1 VANAAGTVRLTAAE
15 RAFAMPALSRR
26 RVYAMLT
33 IVLLLWAG
41 NSIVGRAVRD
51 DIPPLSLAFFRWT
64 GAFALLLPFAWP
76 KIRSDWP
83 VIKARWPI
91 ILLLGAIGVGVFNA
105 LLYSGLRETTA
116 TKALLI
122 QAATPALVLALDFT
136 IFRNRPNRAQL
147 IGVAIAAVG
156 VVMIIFE
163 ANPAALLALRF
174 GRGDLLILSA
184 VIAWA
189 LYTTLL
195 RLRPP
200 IDPLSFLALT
210 FLVGVA
216 AMLPG
221 AIIELQH
228 FTIRPSAAVLGGIG
242 YVAVFPSLIAYQ
254 LFNRAV
260 AEIGAA
266 ETGQFISLQPLI
278 GSLMAAA
285 LLGEALHSYHF
296 AGMALILTGIA
307 IPLLR
312 RNA

>member
-1 VANAAGTVRLTAAE
+1 
-15 RAFAMPALSRR
+15 MPALSRR
-26 RVYAMLT
+26 RVYAMLM

-51 DIPPLSLAFFRWT
+51 VIPPFSLAFFRWT
-64 GAFALLLPFAWP
+64 GALALLLPFAWP
-76 KIRSDWP
+76 KIRADWP
-83 VIKARWPI
+83 VIRVRWPI
-91 ILLLGAIGVGVFNA
+91 ILLLGACGVGAFNA

-116 TKALLI
+116 SNALLI
-122 QAATPALVLALDFT
+122 QAAIPALVLALDFA
-136 IFRNRPNRAQL
+136 IFRNRPHRAQL
-147 IGVAIAAVG
+147 IGVAVAAAG
-156 VVMIIFE
+156 VAIIIFE
-163 ANPAALLALRF
+163 ADPAALLALRF
-174 GRGDLLILSA
+174 GRGDLLVLGG

-200 IDPLSFLALT
+200 INPLAFLALT
-210 FLVGVA
+210 FMVGVA

-221 AIIELQH
+221 ALLEWQQ
-228 FTIRPSAAVLGGIG
+228 FTIRPSLTVFGGVA
-242 YVAVFPSLIAYQ
+242 YVAVLPSLVAYQ

-266 ETGQFISLQPLI
+266 DAGQVLSLQPLM
-278 GSLMAAA
+278 GALMAAA
-285 LLGEALHSYHF
+285 LLGEILHFYHF

-312 RNA
+312 PNR